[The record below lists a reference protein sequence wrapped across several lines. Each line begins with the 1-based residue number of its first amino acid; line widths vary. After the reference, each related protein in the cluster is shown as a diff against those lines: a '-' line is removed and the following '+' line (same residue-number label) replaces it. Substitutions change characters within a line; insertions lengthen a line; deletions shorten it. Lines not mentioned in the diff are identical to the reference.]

1 MRFVRLVL
9 AFLLVAVAFSFSQSS
24 PAAKPAAGFSIE
36 NIDKNIDPCVDFY
49 QYACGNW
56 VKNSEIPADR
66 PSWQSFSE
74 LDERNLDVER
84 GILEKAAAGGAGRN
98 AIDRE
103 IGDLYGSCM
112 DEKAVDAKG
121 IAPLK
126 PELARIAAVKDKGAL
141 IEEIAHVHL
150 IGPNP
155 LFNFYSNSDLHNAD
169 QVIAYIDQGGLSLPD
184 RDYYV
189 KDDADKVEMR
199 KHLVEYATEMF
210 TLAGQTPQQAASSAQ
225 AVLLVETTLAADS
238 MDRTKRRD
246 PKNRDHKMTRD
257 EAVAMAPEFSAR
269 RGTVALA
276 TFCRGQLQ
284 DAAGV
289 DWSERDSGPLEALC
303 ESGRRLAGRSSRPAL
318 RGGDVRCRWQAA
330 HAQDG

>member
-24 PAAKPAAGFSIE
+24 AAKPAAGFSIE

-126 PELARIAAVKDKGAL
+126 PELARIAAVKDKGTL

-155 LFNFYSNSDLHNAD
+155 LFTSYSNSGLRHAVHGIEDFD
-169 QVIAYIDQGGLSLPD
+169 QS
-184 RDYYV
+184 
-189 KDDADKVEMR
+189 
-199 KHLVEYATEMF
+199 
-210 TLAGQTPQQAASSAQ
+210 
-225 AVLLVETTLAADS
+225 
-238 MDRTKRRD
+238 
-246 PKNRDHKMTRD
+246 
-257 EAVAMAPEFSAR
+257 
-269 RGTVALA
+269 
-276 TFCRGQLQ
+276 
-284 DAAGV
+284 
-289 DWSERDSGPLEALC
+289 
-303 ESGRRLAGRSSRPAL
+303 
-318 RGGDVRCRWQAA
+318 
-330 HAQDG
+330 